1 MPSTCDQSTPGMR
14 YSLVRRSNLGA
25 LPRAARLPLG
35 RGPNRLRFQIQWA
48 LVTGVFEI
56 AAAVR
61 LRKHVS
67 GEWMLALSGVLSI
80 AFGAL
85 IVIFPLAGAL
95 AIALW
100 VGAYC
105 LIFGAVL
112 VALGFRLR
120 HWSRRA
126 ISGASIAVPV
136 R

>member
-1 MPSTCDQSTPGMR
+1 M
-14 YSLVRRSNLGA
+14 
-25 LPRAARLPLG
+25 
-35 RGPNRLRFQIQWA
+35 
-48 LVTGVFEI
+48 
-56 AAAVR
+56 
-61 LRKHVS
+61 RKHVS